1 MDMSITGY
9 ARVST
14 EDQDLSSQIQAL
26 QAAGCAP
33 IYQEHA
39 TGVSMER
46 PEWKACNRGLGRG
59 DTLVVVSIDRLGR
72 SLSDLVG
79 TLENLESR
87 GIQFRSL
94 REGIDTSTPLGRMFF
109 QIAASFA
116 EYERVLISERTKA
129 GLRVARERGSQIGR
143 PPALTAEQKAIARRL
158 RASGQ
163 SVSSIARVLGVSRAT
178 VRRASTS

>member
-1 MDMSITGY
+1 MPGFLRKTRTSPASCKPYKPRSAIRSTKKRPR
-9 ARVST
+9 ARTWSA
-14 EDQDLSSQIQAL
+14 LS
-26 QAAGCAP
+26 G
-33 IYQEHA
+33 
-39 TGVSMER
+39 R
-46 PEWKACNRGLGRG
+46 ACNRGLGRG
-59 DTLVVVSIDRLGR
+59 DTLVVVSIDRLGI

-79 TLENLESR
+79 TLENLENR

-94 REGIDTSTPLGRMFF
+94 REGIETSTPLGRMFF

-129 GLRVARERGSQIGR
+129 GLRVARARGSQIGR

-163 SVSSIARVLGVSRAT
+163 SVSSIAKVLGVSRAT
-178 VRRASTS
+178 ARRASTS